1 MATRTPTYYS
11 GTITGQAGTLITVL
25 DAILVTGEG
34 WTKTYSGTNKA
45 VYTQASG
52 SGFVLRVVDD
62 GSLAAGARE
71 ATVRGAESAS
81 DVDTLTDSFP
91 TTSQLADAD
100 CVWRKS
106 NSADSTTRTYYASAD
121 DKTLILWIE
130 FSSSPGA
137 DMYCFGDLE
146 GLYPGESYLCF
157 ITNRATGNNAGH
169 GLAAAATT
177 LSMNVPFN
185 GYKMVVA
192 RSADGL
198 VKSEHA
204 AFHIASGNKMGFT
217 NVSGLVYPNTPTN
230 KVPAVP
236 VYVTGYYSSSSSAGS
251 GGMIRGA
258 VPFVFDT
265 LLGASLSGI
274 TFKNTWADTAYDASS
289 SFIWLPCGSSLGD
302 NQPRPLLQ
310 TAGTWDIGI

>member
-1 MATRTPTYYS
+1 MGTRTPTYYT
-11 GTITGQAGTLITVL
+11 GTIDGTAGSLITVL

-52 SGFVLRVVDD
+52 SGFCMRVVDD

-71 ATVRGAESAS
+71 ATVRAAESAT
-81 DVDTLTDSFP
+81 DVDTLVDAFP
-91 TTSQLADAD
+91 TTTQLADAD

-106 NSADSTTRTYYASAD
+106 NSADSTTRTYYAAAD
-121 DKTLILWIE
+121 NRTLILWIG

-146 GLYPGESYLCF
+146 GLYSGDTYNCF
-157 ITNRATGNNAGH
+157 FTNRATGNNAGH
-169 GLAAAATT
+169 GLACDATT
-177 LSMNVPFN
+177 LTMNVPFN

-204 AFHIASGNKMGFT
+204 AFHIASGNKIGFT
-217 NVSGLVYPNTPTN
+217 NVSGLAYPNTPTN
-230 KVPAVP
+230 KAPAVP
-236 VYVTGYYSSSSSAGS
+236 VYVTGYYSSGSSGGN

-274 TFKNTWADTAYDASS
+274 ASADTWTDSAYDGSS
-289 SFIWLPCGSSLGD
+289 TFRWLPCGSSLSD

-310 TAGTWDIGI
+310 TAGTWDVGV